1 MKKLLFLILILFGGI
16 GIQTARAQ
24 CAQPYEMSRI
34 PDYKAFLNADVDLT
48 FGNYVTSAT
57 ITKELVLPDGDLVI
71 AGYFDKICQYDGT
84 NTGITQTL
92 TGLQGL
98 ARRDGIT
105 GIWSSLPTIV
115 GVNYP
120 YTYPYR
126 IWYLDDTLYCWVSGS
141 NGIRKL
147 NPVTNTW
154 SPIIFPYHVTN
165 IVSAGT
171 PFEYYVSFH
180 SSYQGAVIDYVGL
193 RKWNTQTGAMTVI
206 TGSTLPDFSSQFTI
220 NETQTSDTLTVIL
233 HDLSTSPMILI
244 KGQTSLIGLDIP
256 SIGIES
262 PHAGYSAG
270 LMFDWVNDVIFLPN
284 NDIYAVVTRSMPDI
298 TALMKWNYSIQKW
311 DSVDSRTGFTN
322 SDMDVFFYDAGT
334 NTLNAEALG
343 VVDLQTSKFTEAH
356 VILGYPYAVPKL
368 RQGNTWYNGGA
379 LLEDITAPTA
389 PNTTTPSGIVSIIG
403 EQYVLFTGDNA
414 HDGDLATMYDC
425 CNNILHT
432 LSIDATNC
440 SNFVFNHLV
449 PLGTNVY
456 YFSLTD
462 PSGNEST
469 KTQITVVASWSTG
482 ISDIDK
488 DFATVSTLGKT
499 IFIKGDVSKIE
510 VYDLNAK
517 VIFSSRV
524 NSNEFTQSF
533 NYLPSGMYFVKVSNT
548 LTKQMMVQNITLN

>member
-244 KGQTSLIGLDIP
+244 KGQTVP
-256 SIGIES
+256 
-262 PHAGYSAG
+262 
-270 LMFDWVNDVIFLPN
+270 IFGEQ
-284 NDIYAVVTRSMPDI
+284 DTE
-298 TALMKWNYSIQKW
+298 QKTVQ
-311 DSVDSRTGFTN
+311 S
-322 SDMDVFFYDAGT
+322 
-334 NTLNAEALG
+334 AEAPAF
-343 VVDLQTSKFTEAH
+343 VDPTEETTSNTKEIRGENREEFEELSDRENEAKR
-356 VILGYPYAVPKL
+356 ILKL
-368 RQGNTWYNGGA
+368 RKELGINTREDERRAEEAESRLNEYMKNHPQG
-379 LLEDITAPTA
+379 
-389 PNTTTPSGIVSIIG
+389 
-403 EQYVLFTGDNA
+403 
-414 HDGDLATMYDC
+414 
-425 CNNILHT
+425 
-432 LSIDATNC
+432 
-440 SNFVFNHLV
+440 
-449 PLGTNVY
+449 
-456 YFSLTD
+456 
-462 PSGNEST
+462 
-469 KTQITVVASWSTG
+469 
-482 ISDIDK
+482 
-488 DFATVSTLGKT
+488 
-499 IFIKGDVSKIE
+499 
-510 VYDLNAK
+510 
-517 VIFSSRV
+517 
-524 NSNEFTQSF
+524 
-533 NYLPSGMYFVKVSNT
+533 
-548 LTKQMMVQNITLN
+548 

>member
-34 PDYKAFLNADVDLT
+34 PDYKAFFNADVDLT
-48 FGNYVTSAT
+48 FSNYMTTAT
-57 ITKELVLPDGDLVI
+57 IKKELVLPNGDLVI

-84 NTGITQTL
+84 NAGILQTL
-92 TGLQGL
+92 TGLHGL
-98 ARRDGIT
+98 AKRDAIT
-105 GIWSSLPTIV
+105 GIWTALPTA
-115 GVNYP
+115 GTDYP
-120 YTYPYR
+120 YQ
-126 IWYLDDTLYCWVSGS
+126 IWYLNGTLYSSMDQYGV
-141 NGIRKL
+141 RKFDTG
-147 NPVTNTW
+147 TNTW
-154 SPIIFPYHVTN
+154 SPILFPYIVTN
-165 IVSAGT
+165 IISAGT

-180 SSYQGAVIDYVGL
+180 APYAQMVGDYIGL
-193 RKWNTQTGAMTVI
+193 RRWNTQTGDMTVV
-206 TGSTLPDFSSQFTI
+206 TGSTLPDATSGFTI
-220 NETQTSDTLTVIL
+220 NENQTSDTLSVIF
-233 HDLSTSPMILI
+233 HDLFTSPMTLI
-244 KGQTSLIGLDIP
+244 KGQTSLIGFDIP

-262 PHAGYSAG
+262 PHAGYSPG
-270 LMFDWVNDVIFLPN
+270 LTFGWTNDVIVLPN
-284 NDIYAVVTRSMPDI
+284 NNIYAVVTRSMPDI
-298 TALMKWNYSIQKW
+298 TALMKWNYSTQKW
-311 DSVDSRTGFTN
+311 DSIKTLAGFALRNDYFWYDTVTTNLTTGMGHMVNITTAN
-322 SDMDVFFYDAGT
+322 STTIDYLQGFY
-334 NTLNAEALG
+334 EPR
-343 VVDLQTSKFTEAH
+343 F
-356 VILGYPYAVPKL
+356 
-368 RQGNTWYNGGA
+368 RQGNNLYGPGA
-379 LLEDITAPTA
+379 LLQDITAPTA

-425 CNNILHT
+425 CGNVLHT
-432 LSIDATNC
+432 LPINGTNC
-440 SNFVFNHLV
+440 ANFEFNHLV

-524 NSNEFTQSF
+524 NSNEFTQSLD
-533 NYLPSGMYFVKVSNT
+533 NIASGMYILKAINSKGKIM
-548 LTKQMMVQNITLN
+548 TKKLLLN